1 MTEIKPAY
9 EHSRIGQLFF
19 NITTKATKLLSKQR
33 WLYYLLHFT
42 WGIVMTIIAGLVAG
56 ILAFVNLFTKNM
68 TFTPYHGVLEIGLGQ
83 NWGGCDLGLVYLRDT
98 TSNVSVSNHELGH
111 SFQVW
116 LGIFFPF
123 VVAIPSAIR
132 WWIRRLQPN
141 KEHKPYSSIW
151 FEDSADQVGRY
162 VTEYFESG
170 SNDEEESN
178 T

>member
-1 MTEIKPAY
+1 MSNIKPQY
-9 EHSRIGQLFF
+9 KHSKIGQLCF
-19 NITTKATKLLSKQR
+19 NITVKTTKLLSKQR

-42 WGIVMTIIAGLVAG
+42 WGIIMATIAGLTAG
-56 ILAFVNLFTKNM
+56 VLAFVNLFTKNIQ
-68 TFTPYHGVLEIGLGQ
+68 FKRYHGVLEIRFFK

-98 TSNVSVSNHELGH
+98 TSLESVSEHELGH

-141 KEHKPYSSIW
+141 KAHKPYNAFW
-151 FEDSADQVGRY
+151 AEDAASQCGKWY
-162 VTEYFESG
+162 VD
-170 SNDEEESN
+170 NN
-178 T
+178 R

>member
-9 EHSRIGQLFF
+9 KHSKIGQLCFD
-19 NITTKATKLLSKQR
+19 ITTKATKLLSKQR

-42 WGIVMTIIAGLVAG
+42 WGIIMTIIAGLVAG
-56 ILAFVNLFTKNM
+56 ILAFVNLFTKNI
-68 TFTPYHGVLEIGLGQ
+68 TFRPYHGVLEIRLGQ

-98 TSNVSVSNHELGH
+98 TSAKSVSEHELGH

-132 WWIRRLQPN
+132 WWVRRLQPN
-141 KEHKPYSSIW
+141 KQHKPYDSVW
-151 FEDSADQVGRY
+151 FEDSASKCGEWY
-162 VTEYFESG
+162 VEQFKK
-170 SNDEEESN
+170 
-178 T
+178 

>member
-1 MTEIKPAY
+1 
-9 EHSRIGQLFF
+9 
-19 NITTKATKLLSKQR
+19 
-33 WLYYLLHFT
+33 
-42 WGIVMTIIAGLVAG
+42 MTIIAGLTAG

-68 TFTPYHGVLEIGLGQ
+68 TFRSYHGVLEIRLGQ

-98 TSNVSVSNHELGH
+98 TSSASVSNHELGH

-141 KEHKPYSSIW
+141 KQHKPY
-151 FEDSADQVGRY
+151 DS
-162 VTEYFESG
+162 F
-170 SNDEEESN
+170 
-178 T
+178 

>member
-1 MTEIKPAY
+1 
-9 EHSRIGQLFF
+9 
-19 NITTKATKLLSKQR
+19 
-33 WLYYLLHFT
+33 
-42 WGIVMTIIAGLVAG
+42 MTIIAGLVAG

>member
-1 MTEIKPAY
+1 MTEIKNSY
-9 EHSRIGQLFF
+9 EHSKIGQLFF
-19 NITTKATKLLSKQR
+19 DITAKVTKVLSKYR

-68 TFTPYHGVLEIGLGQ
+68 KFKIYHGILEIRLFRS
-83 NWGGCDLGLVYLRDT
+83 WGGCNLGLVCLRDT
-98 TSNVSVSNHELGH
+98 TSTESVSKHEVGH

-116 LGIFFPF
+116 LGILVPF
-123 VVAIPSAIR
+123 VVGIPSSIR

-141 KEHKPYSSIW
+141 KYHKPYSSIW

-162 VTEYFESG
+162 VTKYFESV

>member
-9 EHSRIGQLFF
+9 KHSKIGQLCF
-19 NITTKATKLLSKQR
+19 NITTRATKLLSKQR
-33 WLYYLLHFT
+33 WLYYLLHCT
-42 WGIVMTIIAGLVAG
+42 WGIIMVIVAGLTAG
-56 ILAFVNLFTKNM
+56 ILYIVNLFTKNM
-68 TFTPYHGVLEIGLGQ
+68 TFRPYHGVLEIRLGQ

-98 TSNVSVSNHELGH
+98 TSSESVSEHELGH

-141 KEHKPYSSIW
+141 KQHKPYDGVW
-151 FEDSADQVGRY
+151 FEDAASQCGKWF
-162 VTEYFESG
+162 VTVK
-170 SNDEEESN
+170 
-178 T
+178 

>member
-9 EHSRIGQLFF
+9 KHSKIGQLFF

-42 WGIVMTIIAGLVAG
+42 WGIIMAIIAGLVAG

-68 TFTPYHGVLEIGLGQ
+68 TFRPYHGVLEIRLFK

-98 TSNVSVSNHELGH
+98 TSLESVSEHELGH

-123 VVAIPSAIR
+123 IVAIPSAIR

-141 KEHKPYSSIW
+141 KEHKPYDGAW
-151 FEDSADQVGRY
+151 FEDAASQCGKWFV
-162 VTEYFESG
+162 EQFKK
-170 SNDEEESN
+170 
-178 T
+178 

>member
-9 EHSRIGQLFF
+9 KHSKIGQLCF
-19 NITTKATKLLSKQR
+19 NITIKVTKLLSKQR

-42 WGIVMTIIAGLVAG
+42 WGIIMTIIAGLVAG

-68 TFTPYHGVLEIGLGQ
+68 TFRPYHGVLEIRFGQ

-98 TSNVSVSNHELGH
+98 TSLESVSEHELGH

-141 KEHKPYSSIW
+141 KQHKPYSCIW
-151 FEDSADQVGRY
+151 FEDSADMCGKWVVDNNR
-162 VTEYFESG
+162 
-170 SNDEEESN
+170 
-178 T
+178 

>member
-9 EHSRIGQLFF
+9 KHSKIGQLCF
-19 NITTKATKLLSKQR
+19 NITTRATKLLSKQR

-42 WGIVMTIIAGLVAG
+42 WGIIMIIIAGLVAG

-68 TFTPYHGVLEIGLGQ
+68 QFKKYHGVLEIRLGQ

-98 TSNVSVSNHELGH
+98 TSSESVSEHELGH

-141 KEHKPYSSIW
+141 KQHKPYDSFWAEDAASQCGKW
-151 FEDSADQVGRY
+151 F
-162 VTEYFESG
+162 VTVK
-170 SNDEEESN
+170 
-178 T
+178 